1 MLLVGGIMDLRAM
14 SVVTAAITV
23 EHLAPAGERVAR
35 HQGHPDRGRAVA
47 DRASGRARMRDPQ
60 WCAGT
65 SHGVSLRP
73 SKPARNR
80 PLLDARPVIR
90 EFSGAAW

>member
-1 MLLVGGIMDLRAM
+1 MLLVGGIMDLRAICRD
-14 SVVTAAITV
+14 AAITV

-65 SHGVSLRP
+65 SHGVNLRP

-80 PLLDARPVIR
+80 PLLDARPVADTRI
-90 EFSGAAW
+90 